1 MDSQRDSQ
9 RDMQARLAAQI
20 AEAVRKRIGGADAA
34 AIGGV
39 IEQEVAAVLG
49 ERPIDQALMEAAH
62 ERAGEVPER
71 VVVTAAGVISEV
83 DGDIL
88 DISQTVV
95 AGYFTMIIVVDISS
109 EGASFSLLRERL
121 REVGIELGIHV
132 VALHE
137 DILSSMHT
145 V

>member
-1 MDSQRDSQ
+1 
-9 RDMQARLAAQI
+9 
-20 AEAVRKRIGGADAA
+20 
-34 AIGGV
+34 
-39 IEQEVAAVLG
+39 
-49 ERPIDQALMEAAH
+49 MEAAH

-71 VVVTAAGVISEV
+71 VVVTAAGANRSGIVARVTAVISEV